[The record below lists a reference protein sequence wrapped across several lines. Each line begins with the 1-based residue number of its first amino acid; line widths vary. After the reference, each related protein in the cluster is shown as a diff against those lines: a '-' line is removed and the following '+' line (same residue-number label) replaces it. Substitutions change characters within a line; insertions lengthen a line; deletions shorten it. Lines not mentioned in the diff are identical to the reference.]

1 MHSGTALHMVASS
14 RLPPDVTATWDPA
27 TSPERVQLSCQ
38 DWGCCL
44 FVNCCDEE
52 EGDKV
57 LAGQL

>member
-1 MHSGTALHMVASS
+1 MSLPSGTLQHSS
-14 RLPPDVTATWDPA
+14 
-27 TSPERVQLSCQ
+27 ERVQLSCQ

-44 FVNCCDEE
+44 FIDCCDEK